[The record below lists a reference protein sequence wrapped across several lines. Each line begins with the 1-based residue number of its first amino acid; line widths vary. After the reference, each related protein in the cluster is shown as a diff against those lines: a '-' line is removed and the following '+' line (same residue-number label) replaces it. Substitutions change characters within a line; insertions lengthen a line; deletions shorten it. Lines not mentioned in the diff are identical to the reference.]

1 MVNTIIT
8 GILIIT
14 LFLLGHITQGFKK
27 IISLFTDLILKFL
40 NLFGIK
46 INRKEKHLKVSKE
59 FKETYKD
66 IKIVKLSKK
75 NIKQKHSID
84 FIGLIVLFVA
94 LILFIVNLDSITGAG
109 YVISDWFYSWM
120 IKIPFLNNILTPESM
135 NTYYTAVL
143 FSIMSF
149 SISRIVIRWKETKQQ
164 RIEAKNA
171 KIKKLAIELMDS
183 KELVDQAKK
192 KDENKRKELE

>member
-1 MVNTIIT
+1 MINTIIT
-8 GILIIT
+8 TILIIT
-14 LFLLGHITQGFKK
+14 FFLLGHITQGFKK
-27 IISLFTDLILKFL
+27 IISLFTDLFLKFL

-84 FIGLIVLFVA
+84 IIGLSVLFIA
-94 LILFIVNLDSITGAG
+94 LILFIVNAITDYA
-109 YVISDWFYSWM
+109 ISDWIHSWM
-120 IKIPFLNNILTPESM
+120 SKIPLLNSILTPESM

-149 SISRIVIRWKETKQQ
+149 SISRIINRWKETKQQ

-171 KIKKLAIELMDS
+171 KIKKLAIDLMDS

>member
-27 IISLFTDLILKFL
+27 IISLFTNLILKFL

-84 FIGLIVLFVA
+84 IIGLSVLFIA
-94 LILFIVNLDSITGAG
+94 LILFIINAVTGYA
-109 YVISDWFYSWM
+109 ISNWIHSWM
-120 IKIPFLNNILTPESM
+120 SKIPLLNSILTRESM

-149 SISRIVIRWKETKQQ
+149 SISRIINRWKETKQQ

>member
-27 IISLFTDLILKFL
+27 IISLFTDLFLKFL

-84 FIGLIVLFVA
+84 IIGLSVLFIA
-94 LILFIVNLDSITGAG
+94 LILFIVNAVTGYA
-109 YVISDWFYSWM
+109 ISNWIHSWM
-120 IKIPFLNNILTPESM
+120 SKIPLLNSILTRESM

-149 SISRIVIRWKETKQQ
+149 SISRIINRWKETKQQ

-171 KIKKLAIELMDS
+171 KIKKLAIDLMDS

>member
-1 MVNTIIT
+1 MINTIIT
-8 GILIIT
+8 TILIIT
-14 LFLLGHITQGFKK
+14 FFLLGHITQGFKK
-27 IISLFTDLILKFL
+27 IISLFTNLILKFL

-84 FIGLIVLFVA
+84 IIGLSVLFIA
-94 LILFIVNLDSITGAG
+94 LILFIVNAVTGYA
-109 YVISDWFYSWM
+109 ISNWIHSWM
-120 IKIPFLNNILTPESM
+120 SKIPLLNSILTQESM

-149 SISRIVIRWKETKQQ
+149 SISRIINRWKETKQQ

-171 KIKKLAIELMDS
+171 KIKKLAIDLMDS

>member
-1 MVNTIIT
+1 MINTIIT
-8 GILIIT
+8 TILIIT
-14 LFLLGHITQGFKK
+14 FFLLGHITQGFKK
-27 IISLFTDLILKFL
+27 IISLFTNLILKFL

-84 FIGLIVLFVA
+84 IIGLSVLFIA
-94 LILFIVNLDSITGAG
+94 LILFIVNAVTGYA
-109 YVISDWFYSWM
+109 ISNWFYSWM
-120 IKIPFLNNILTPESM
+120 IKIPLLNNILTRESM

-149 SISRIVIRWKETKQQ
+149 SISRIINRWKETKQQ

-171 KIKKLAIELMDS
+171 KIKKLAIDLMDS